1 MMQPQGLG
9 ALMPQGQQQAPQ
21 MNNPRLNA
29 AMDVVTSDAEEQ
41 ILDPR
46 TLAMLKYKDAL
57 QAMQAADQMM
67 AASQPQPMPP
77 TVAERTKLAAEQ
89 GIAGLAS
96 RLSPGIQRQGG
107 NMQAQ
112 QMQQAMS
119 GGLPQLS
126 APNMARMAG
135 GGIVAFQDGG
145 RPEDKFLFTDEFG
158 NPVYES
164 DLARTMNAGAVDDTP
179 EGRARRAQYEAMQRE
194 GVNLRDAAQT
204 PARREVREPPSVAE
218 EIRSFMQ
225 QRTDRTGQG
234 ENLAGVLEGAR
245 DVVSGAAG
253 SAVDAA
259 RGAASRIPRRVE
271 GASQGDEY
279 ELADFI
285 SSYQPSR
292 ADQLMLQVGDYV
304 KENPVESAAM
314 AAMAAPAATTGLAAL
329 GTGLLA
335 RRFAPSVLSKL
346 FTRPNP
352 QAAFGPVQN
361 ARVISPFRTGAT
373 TLTGKE
379 AIDYLTAEGGE
390 QLATAEQATSAA
402 PSGTPTAPAGTA
414 AEQVPTRP
422 MSDVDRLLAQLENEV
437 GGAAP
442 GGDQG
447 FRMRGVGQPA
457 RTTGTTT
464 AAPDSGLAS
473 LRAKTD
479 VIRDRNL
486 DPTFVEDT
494 RRDVED
500 RASDAY
506 AVPEELKAL
515 YQSRIDALN
524 KPMFTPEEER
534 SREINALLSGLA
546 SSNLIAQGG
555 PAASRAVAEVSD
567 AIRADS
573 TARAE
578 QQFELASSLMDMD
591 RQAAQQA
598 FSAGLDATTTAMNQ
612 QGVAL
617 QMAISQLNT
626 ADNNEAAAIADSA
639 ARRVEYIQMSI
650 EAAQKGQ
657 SNAAEVQRNLSA
669 MIRSNN
675 DDIANLLATGFPGQ
689 PPSAEV
695 LGAIN
700 AIRNINATLQ
710 SAFNAASSSA
720 GFPIPEVTEQSWE
733 TYFGQP

>member
-1 MMQPQGLG
+1 
-9 ALMPQGQQQAPQ
+9 
-21 MNNPRLNA
+21 
-29 AMDVVTSDAEEQ
+29 
-41 ILDPR
+41 
-46 TLAMLKYKDAL
+46 
-57 QAMQAADQMM
+57 
-67 AASQPQPMPP
+67 
-77 TVAERTKLAAEQ
+77 
-89 GIAGLAS
+89 
-96 RLSPGIQRQGG
+96 
-107 NMQAQ
+107 
-112 QMQQAMS
+112 MS

-135 GGIVAFQDGG
+135 GGIVAFDNGG
-145 RPEDKFLFTDEFG
+145 GVESEEDEVAISDEMRRAYAGYGFTDEQIKEALRRSAPADRLLE
-158 NPVYES
+158 PVVEY
-164 DLARTMNAGAVDDTP
+164 AV
-179 EGRARRAQYEAMQRE
+179 
-194 GVNLRDAAQT
+194 
-204 PARREVREPPSVAE
+204 
-218 EIRSFMQ
+218 
-225 QRTDRTGQG
+225 
-234 ENLAGVLEGAR
+234 
-245 DVVSGAAG
+245 
-253 SAVDAA
+253 
-259 RGAASRIPRRVE
+259 
-271 GASQGDEY
+271 
-279 ELADFI
+279 
-285 SSYQPSR
+285 
-292 ADQLMLQVGDYV
+292 
-304 KENPVESAAM
+304 ENPVEAGLSTLAGGPLVGGALRIGAGALSKYGLPALSRLFTKVGPGTPRGPVTRGPDGRFVAGTPATGGARVASVPKIAAG
-314 AAMAAPAATTGLAAL
+314 ALGAKLGYNYLTGDGEDEVEATEQLTEQATPAAT
-329 GTGLLA
+329 
-335 RRFAPSVLSKL
+335 
-346 FTRPNP
+346 
-352 QAAFGPVQN
+352 
-361 ARVISPFRTGAT
+361 
-373 TLTGKE
+373 
-379 AIDYLTAEGGE
+379 
-390 QLATAEQATSAA
+390 
-402 PSGTPTAPAGTA
+402 GTA
-414 AEQVPTRP
+414 VEQVPTPP
-422 MSDVDRLLAQLENEV
+422 MSDVDRFLAQLENET
-437 GGAAP
+437 GGAAL

-447 FRMRGVGQPA
+447 FRMRGVGQP
-457 RTTGTTT
+457 TGTT

-479 VIRDRNL
+479 AITDRRL
-486 DPTFVEDT
+486 GETFVEDT

-515 YQSRIDALN
+515 YQSRIAALD

-534 SREINALLSGLA
+534 SREISALLSGLA

>member
-1 MMQPQGLG
+1 
-9 ALMPQGQQQAPQ
+9 
-21 MNNPRLNA
+21 
-29 AMDVVTSDAEEQ
+29 
-41 ILDPR
+41 
-46 TLAMLKYKDAL
+46 
-57 QAMQAADQMM
+57 
-67 AASQPQPMPP
+67 
-77 TVAERTKLAAEQ
+77 
-89 GIAGLAS
+89 
-96 RLSPGIQRQGG
+96 
-107 NMQAQ
+107 
-112 QMQQAMS
+112 
-119 GGLPQLS
+119 
-126 APNMARMAG
+126 
-135 GGIVAFQDGG
+135 
-145 RPEDKFLFTDEFG
+145 
-158 NPVYES
+158 
-164 DLARTMNAGAVDDTP
+164 
-179 EGRARRAQYEAMQRE
+179 
-194 GVNLRDAAQT
+194 
-204 PARREVREPPSVAE
+204 
-218 EIRSFMQ
+218 
-225 QRTDRTGQG
+225 
-234 ENLAGVLEGAR
+234 
-245 DVVSGAAG
+245 
-253 SAVDAA
+253 
-259 RGAASRIPRRVE
+259 
-271 GASQGDEY
+271 
-279 ELADFI
+279 
-285 SSYQPSR
+285 
-292 ADQLMLQVGDYV
+292 
-304 KENPVESAAM
+304 
-314 AAMAAPAATTGLAAL
+314 
-329 GTGLLA
+329 
-335 RRFAPSVLSKL
+335 
-346 FTRPNP
+346 
-352 QAAFGPVQN
+352 
-361 ARVISPFRTGAT
+361 
-373 TLTGKE
+373 
-379 AIDYLTAEGGE
+379 
-390 QLATAEQATSAA
+390 
-402 PSGTPTAPAGTA
+402 
-414 AEQVPTRP
+414 
-422 MSDVDRLLAQLENEV
+422 MSDVDRFLAQLENET

-447 FRMRGVGQPA
+447 FRMRGVGQP
-457 RTTGTTT
+457 TGTT

-479 VIRDRNL
+479 AITDRRL
-486 DPTFVEDT
+486 GETFVEDT

-534 SREINALLSGLA
+534 SREISALLSGLA

-695 LGAIN
+695 LTAIN

-720 GFPIPEVTEQSWE
+720 GFPIPEVTEQSWQ

>member
-1 MMQPQGLG
+1 MMS
-9 ALMPQGQQQAPQ
+9 QA
-21 MNNPRLNA
+21 
-29 AMDVVTSDAEEQ
+29 
-41 ILDPR
+41 
-46 TLAMLKYKDAL
+46 
-57 QAMQAADQMM
+57 
-67 AASQPQPMPP
+67 
-77 TVAERTKLAAEQ
+77 
-89 GIAGLAS
+89 
-96 RLSPGIQRQGG
+96 
-107 NMQAQ
+107 
-112 QMQQAMS
+112 
-119 GGLPQLS
+119 
-126 APNMARMAG
+126 
-135 GGIVAFQDGG
+135 
-145 RPEDKFLFTDEFG
+145 EF
-158 NPVYES
+158 E
-164 DLARTMNAGAVDDTP
+164 
-179 EGRARRAQYEAMQRE
+179 
-194 GVNLRDAAQT
+194 
-204 PARREVREPPSVAE
+204 
-218 EIRSFMQ
+218 
-225 QRTDRTGQG
+225 
-234 ENLAGVLEGAR
+234 
-245 DVVSGAAG
+245 
-253 SAVDAA
+253 
-259 RGAASRIPRRVE
+259 
-271 GASQGDEY
+271 

-292 ADQLMLQVGDYV
+292 ADQLMLQAGDYA
-304 KENPVESAAM
+304 KENPIESAAM
-314 AAMAAPAATTGLAAL
+314 VAMAAPLATAGLGAL
-329 GTGLLA
+329 GTGLLS
-335 RRFAPSVLSKL
+335 RKFAPSVLSKL

-361 ARVISPFRTGAT
+361 ARVVSPFRTGAT

-390 QLATAEQATSAA
+390 QPATAEQATSAA
-402 PSGTPTAPAGTA
+402 TDSAV
-414 AEQVPTRP
+414 EQVPTPP
-422 MSDVDRLLAQLENEV
+422 MSDVDRFLAQLENET

-447 FRMRGVGQPA
+447 FRMRGVGQP
-457 RTTGTTT
+457 TGTT

-486 DPTFVEDT
+486 DPAFVEDT
-494 RRDVED
+494 RRGVED
-500 RASDAY
+500 RARDAY

>member
-1 MMQPQGLG
+1 
-9 ALMPQGQQQAPQ
+9 MPQGQQQAPQ

-96 RLSPGIQRQGG
+96 RLSPGIQRQGN

-135 GGIVAFQDGG
+135 GGIVAFQEGGATGGDVEDEVVMYDGQ
-145 RPEDKFLFTDEFG
+145 G
-158 NPVYES
+158 NPIYASQLENLAPSKTTPLRDTPSLSEVLRSLGSGVRMGKDIVTAPFKGATEAGQYGPNLS
-164 DLARTMNAGAVDDTP
+164 DIAGAVAAGYRGEEAVDIPGLFERRPP
-179 EGRARRAQYEAMQRE
+179 ETSAVEQP
-194 GVNLRDAAQT
+194 NAQT
-204 PARREVREPPSVAE
+204 
-218 EIRSFMQ
+218 
-225 QRTDRTGQG
+225 
-234 ENLAGVLEGAR
+234 N
-245 DVVSGAAG
+245 
-253 SAVDAA
+253 
-259 RGAASRIPRRVE
+259 
-271 GASQGDEY
+271 
-279 ELADFI
+279 
-285 SSYQPSR
+285 
-292 ADQLMLQVGDYV
+292 
-304 KENPVESAAM
+304 AM
-314 AAMAAPAATTGLAAL
+314 P
-329 GTGLLA
+329 
-335 RRFAPSVLSKL
+335 
-346 FTRPNP
+346 
-352 QAAFGPVQN
+352 
-361 ARVISPFRTGAT
+361 
-373 TLTGKE
+373 
-379 AIDYLTAEGGE
+379 
-390 QLATAEQATSAA
+390 
-402 PSGTPTAPAGTA
+402 TPTTERTPTYSVTDQNFRMTGVDQ
-414 AEQVPTRP
+414 EQP
-422 MSDVDRLLAQLENEV
+422 MSDVDRLLAQLGTEAE
-437 GGAAP
+437 GP
-442 GGDQG
+442 TP
-447 FRMRGVGQPA
+447 RG
-457 RTTGTTT
+457 TT

-486 DPTFVEDT
+486 DPAFVEDT
-494 RRDVED
+494 RRGVED
-500 RASDAY
+500 RARDAY

-695 LGAIN
+695 LTAIN

-720 GFPIPEVTEQSWE
+720 GFPIPEVRGDTGGGGGGVQDMSNDDLLRSL
-733 TYFGQP
+733 GN

>member
-1 MMQPQGLG
+1 
-9 ALMPQGQQQAPQ
+9 MPQGAQQAPQ

-179 EGRARRAQYEAMQRE
+179 EGRARRAQYEAMQRDE
-194 GVNLRDAAQT
+194 VNLRDVAQT

-292 ADQLMLQVGDYV
+292 ADQLMLQAGDYA
-304 KENPVESAAM
+304 KENPIESAAM
-314 AAMAAPAATTGLAAL
+314 AAMAVPAATTGLAAL

-390 QLATAEQATSAA
+390 QPATAEQATSAA
-402 PSGTPTAPAGTA
+402 PSGTPAATGTA
-414 AEQVPTRP
+414 VEQVPTRP

-494 RRDVED
+494 RRGVED
-500 RASDAY
+500 RARDAY

-639 ARRVEYIQMSI
+639 ARRMEYIQMSI

-695 LGAIN
+695 LAAIN

-720 GFPIPEVTEQSWE
+720 GFPIPEVRGDTGGG
-733 TYFGQP
+733 FGDGVIDYTDL

>member
-1 MMQPQGLG
+1 MQPQGLG
-9 ALMPQGQQQAPQ
+9 ALMPQGAQQAPQ

-112 QMQQAMS
+112 QLQQAMS
-119 GGLPQLS
+119 GGLPQLP

-135 GGIVAFQDGG
+135 GGIVAFQEGG
-145 RPEDKFLFTDEFG
+145 AASGDVEDEVVISDEMRRAYAGYGFTDEQIKEALRSSA
-158 NPVYES
+158 PVDRLLEPVVEY
-164 DLARTMNAGAVDDTP
+164 
-179 EGRARRAQYEAMQRE
+179 
-194 GVNLRDAAQT
+194 AA
-204 PARREVREPPSVAE
+204 
-218 EIRSFMQ
+218 
-225 QRTDRTGQG
+225 
-234 ENLAGVLEGAR
+234 
-245 DVVSGAAG
+245 
-253 SAVDAA
+253 
-259 RGAASRIPRRVE
+259 
-271 GASQGDEY
+271 
-279 ELADFI
+279 
-285 SSYQPSR
+285 
-292 ADQLMLQVGDYV
+292 
-304 KENPVESAAM
+304 ENPVESAAM
-314 AAMAAPAATTGLAAL
+314 AAMAVPSAAVGLGALATRLAAL
-329 GTGLLA
+329 KAG
-335 RRFAPSVLSKL
+335 PSVLNRLAPL
-346 FTRPNP
+346 FTKPNP
-352 QAAFGPVQN
+352 NVVQGAGFTMRPVGEGL
-361 ARVISPFRTGAT
+361 RVFSPVRAGAT

-379 AIDYLTAEGGE
+379 AIDYLTAEGE
-390 QLATAEQATSAA
+390 EPPVAAEQAASAPAAA
-402 PSGTPTAPAGTA
+402 PSGTPAV
-414 AEQVPTRP
+414 EQVPTRP

-437 GGAAP
+437 GGASP
-442 GGDQG
+442 GGDQV
-447 FRMRGVGQPA
+447 FRMRGVGQP
-457 RTTGTTT
+457 TGTT

-486 DPTFVEDT
+486 DPAFVEDT
-494 RRDVED
+494 RRGVED
-500 RASDAY
+500 RARDAY

-524 KPMFTPEEER
+524 KPIFTPEEER

-598 FSAGLDATTTAMNQ
+598 FNAGLDATTTAMNQ

-695 LGAIN
+695 LAAIN

-720 GFPIPEVTEQSWE
+720 GFPIPEVRGDTGGGGGGVQDMSNDDLLRSL
-733 TYFGQP
+733 GN

>member
-1 MMQPQGLG
+1 MQPQGLG

-67 AASQPQPMPP
+67 AAAQPQPMPP

-135 GGIVAFQDGG
+135 GGIVAFQEGDLVEGDAEG
-145 RPEDKFLFTDEFG
+145 APRAKSLQREQELIAAGVPPEEARSIARG
-158 NPVYES
+158 EMYQGMGE
-164 DLARTMNAGAVDDTP
+164 LAIPTLGTMIDTP
-179 EGRARRAQYEAMQRE
+179 RRLAFEELPKAYRGLGNLYYENIEAPIRSVASNLLKGATGRGETPSAEEVAALYPAVEQP
-194 GVNLRDAAQT
+194 AAQT
-204 PARREVREPPSVAE
+204 
-218 EIRSFMQ
+218 
-225 QRTDRTGQG
+225 
-234 ENLAGVLEGAR
+234 
-245 DVVSGAAG
+245 
-253 SAVDAA
+253 DAA
-259 RGAASRIPRRVE
+259 P
-271 GASQGDEY
+271 
-279 ELADFI
+279 
-285 SSYQPSR
+285 
-292 ADQLMLQVGDYV
+292 
-304 KENPVESAAM
+304 
-314 AAMAAPAATTGLAAL
+314 
-329 GTGLLA
+329 
-335 RRFAPSVLSKL
+335 
-346 FTRPNP
+346 
-352 QAAFGPVQN
+352 
-361 ARVISPFRTGAT
+361 
-373 TLTGKE
+373 
-379 AIDYLTAEGGE
+379 
-390 QLATAEQATSAA
+390 
-402 PSGTPTAPAGTA
+402 TPTTERTPTYSVTDQNFRMMGVDQ
-414 AEQVPTRP
+414 EQP
-422 MSDVDRLLAQLENEV
+422 MSDVDRLLAQLGTEAE
-437 GGAAP
+437 GP
-442 GGDQG
+442 TP
-447 FRMRGVGQPA
+447 RG
-457 RTTGTTT
+457 TT

-486 DPTFVEDT
+486 DPAFVEDT
-494 RRDVED
+494 RRGVED
-500 RASDAY
+500 RARDAY

-515 YQSRIDALN
+515 YQSRIAALD

-534 SREINALLSGLA
+534 SREISALLSGLA

-695 LGAIN
+695 LTAIN

-720 GFPIPEVTEQSWE
+720 GFPIPEVRGDTGGDGVIDY
-733 TYFGQP
+733 TDL